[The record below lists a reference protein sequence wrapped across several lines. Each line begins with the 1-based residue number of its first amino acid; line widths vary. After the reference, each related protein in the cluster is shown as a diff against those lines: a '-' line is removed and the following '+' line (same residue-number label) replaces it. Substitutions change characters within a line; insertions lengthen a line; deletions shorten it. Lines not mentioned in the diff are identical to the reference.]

1 MPGTSGPVSMPA
13 EPMLLEVLGP
23 VDGAMDAWLYAVVKS
38 AWAPAATASV
48 TCSVPFTMP
57 GGNPVTEE
65 PGLRP
70 RSPLLMTLRP
80 VLVTVVPARTP
91 KLPAVPRPTGAV
103 AATADGVEVSVATA
117 MVPATTGQAASQ

>member
-1 MPGTSGPVSMPA
+1 MPGTSGPVSMPL

-23 VDGAMDAWLYAVVKS
+23 VGGAMDAWLYAVVKS
-38 AWAPAATASV
+38 AWACPATASFM
-48 TCSVPFTMP
+48 CLVPFTMP
-57 GGNPVTEE
+57 GGNPVTEV

-70 RSPLLMTLRP
+70 RFPLMTVPR

-103 AATADGVEVSVATA
+103 AATAD
-117 MVPATTGQAASQ
+117 